1 MRKSTGRKDKSKH
14 FRAELTLP
22 ESLDSFLS
30 EFGRESRSTGGY
42 KLAKTE
48 IIRALIKVLMKLN
61 KQIDITGVK
70 DEDELVERIMS
81 AIKKR

>member
-1 MRKSTGRKDKSKH
+1 MRKSTGRPDKSKH
-14 FRAELTLP
+14 YRAELTLP
-22 ESLDSFLS
+22 ESLDQYLS

-48 IIRALIKVLMKLN
+48 IIRALIKVLMKL
-61 KQIDITGVK
+61 KVDVSGVK